1 MAINKFSDIDNYKR
15 DIIYTSSLRVL
26 IIWGAYIFIIFLMIS
41 MITNIEIPVKEN
53 SDDTQRF
60 NKITI
65 ITYNVVYFIP
75 SIFKFDSSV
84 LTTLVTIS
92 LTVFIGLGIIDNRYS
107 NLEMYDES
115 LYLAR
120 RIFALWIANGAG
132 ILMFSNYIYGLFLFV
147 AGWEDSEL
155 SKNILYSRSH
165 IWIFLFL
172 SAFVIIIGNIA
183 SEYPKDRQKNT
194 NKILR
199 QLISRERRGAHLDDY
214 CIKDNNK
221 LKEAFFI
228 NNIIKIFPKGCFR
241 TILWYFILTAFIQ
254 ATLVFMFFNW
264 NRDGRIFYGDNL
276 KIIIIFIISLALN
289 TLSYISL
296 GIFGLP
302 SILSEISFRK
312 KYKKTRKVILY
323 IFVTGITGIVAFYYN
338 LLVAATCIN
347 SGYTFQSWADKS
359 STELFVFIYSTP
371 SLAAI
376 IWSLRVYRNDVLNF
390 YREIFEVRDPDGRSI
405 NSEDVYHLI
414 NIWNLWSKAQK
425 AYRKEL
431 FVSNEKYS
439 DLKMLCRYWFIYHD
453 QAEDNKNN
461 NSQKDNNVLIP
472 FRQIEN
478 N

>member
-1 MAINKFSDIDNYKR
+1 MAINKVSDIDNYKR

-165 IWIFLFL
+165 IWIL
-172 SAFVIIIGNIA
+172 
-183 SEYPKDRQKNT
+183 
-194 NKILR
+194 
-199 QLISRERRGAHLDDY
+199 
-214 CIKDNNK
+214 
-221 LKEAFFI
+221 
-228 NNIIKIFPKGCFR
+228 
-241 TILWYFILTAFIQ
+241 
-254 ATLVFMFFNW
+254 
-264 NRDGRIFYGDNL
+264 
-276 KIIIIFIISLALN
+276 
-289 TLSYISL
+289 
-296 GIFGLP
+296 
-302 SILSEISFRK
+302 
-312 KYKKTRKVILY
+312 
-323 IFVTGITGIVAFYYN
+323 
-338 LLVAATCIN
+338 
-347 SGYTFQSWADKS
+347 
-359 STELFVFIYSTP
+359 
-371 SLAAI
+371 
-376 IWSLRVYRNDVLNF
+376 
-390 YREIFEVRDPDGRSI
+390 
-405 NSEDVYHLI
+405 
-414 NIWNLWSKAQK
+414 
-425 AYRKEL
+425 
-431 FVSNEKYS
+431 
-439 DLKMLCRYWFIYHD
+439 
-453 QAEDNKNN
+453 
-461 NSQKDNNVLIP
+461 
-472 FRQIEN
+472 
-478 N
+478 

>member
-1 MAINKFSDIDNYKR
+1 MAINKVSDIDNYKR

-26 IIWGAYIFIIFLMIS
+26 TMWGAYIFIIFLIIS
-41 MITNIEIPVKEN
+41 MITNIEVPAKAN

-60 NKITI
+60 NKITT

-92 LTVFIGLGIIDNRYS
+92 LTVFIGMGIIDNRYS
-107 NLEMYDES
+107 DLEMYDES

-132 ILMFSNYIYGLFLFV
+132 ILMFSNYVYGLFLFV

-155 SKNILYSRSH
+155 SKNILYAPSH

-194 NKILR
+194 NKILK
-199 QLISRERRGAHLDDY
+199 QLISRERKGMHLDNY
-214 CIKDNNK
+214 YIKDNNK

-228 NNIIKIFPKGCFR
+228 NNIIKIFPKGCAR

-254 ATLVFMFFNW
+254 ATLLFTFFNW
-264 NRDGRIFYGDNL
+264 NRNGRIFYGDNL

-289 TLSYISL
+289 TLSYTSL
-296 GIFGLP
+296 GIFCLP
-302 SILSEISFRK
+302 SMLSEISFWK
-312 KYKKTRKVILY
+312 KYRTTGKVILY
-323 IFVTGITGIVAFYYN
+323 IFVIGITGFVAFYYN
-338 LLVAATCIN
+338 LLVAAACIN
-347 SGYTFQSWADKS
+347 SGYNFQSWADES
-359 STELFVFIYSTP
+359 STELFIFIYAAP
-371 SLAAI
+371 SLAVI
-376 IWSLRVYRNDVLNF
+376 MWSLRVYRHDVLTF
-390 YREIFEVRDPDGRSI
+390 YREIFEVRGPDSRSI
-405 NSEDVYHLI
+405 NPEDVYHLI

-453 QAEDNKNN
+453 QTGDNKNN
-461 NSQKDNNVLIP
+461 SSQKDNNALIP